1 MPSQS
6 PNRARPGGPKSP
18 TGRAAVAK
26 NAMTHGLTAARPATA
41 AEAELVE
48 DLRSALMAQY
58 QPQGPLVKLQI
69 DRIARVA
76 AKLQRLQQIED
87 AAFEL
92 AHENA
97 LPSVQDIVAGMGPA
111 DAQAQAQAV
120 RILQGSSHKATLGLD
135 DAALAQL
142 CDEIRASGY
151 RVCTV
156 ADIEA
161 LLPKTYAFIH
171 TESVRHETVDV
182 GLQLQA
188 LVASLHPPTPPP
200 SPARLPGKHANF
212 APDAELMTI
221 INSGIASNNVGMAWV
236 RVRPQND
243 PKALAQGLQDDLQAL
258 LTLQRHRLAVQDIV
272 QRYPAR
278 RALLLR
284 AAMPPADEAD
294 RLMRYHVALDR
305 QLSKCMGELLQMNT
319 MQP

>member
-1 MPSQS
+1 MPST
-6 PNRARPGGPKSP
+6 NRARSGGPKSP
-18 TGRAAVAK
+18 AGRGAVAK

-41 AEAELVE
+41 DEAGLVE
-48 DLRSALMAQY
+48 DLRSALLAKY
-58 QPQGPLVKLQI
+58 QPQSPLVQLQI

-92 AHENA
+92 AQENA
-97 LPSVQDIVAGMGPA
+97 LPSMQDIVAGMGPV
-111 DAQAQAQAV
+111 DAETQAQAV
-120 RILQGSSHKATLGLD
+120 RILQGSSPHTTLGLD

-142 CDEIRASGY
+142 CDEIRANGQ
-151 RVCTV
+151 RVRTM
-156 ADIEA
+156 ADVEA
-161 LLPKTYAFIH
+161 WLPKTYAFVH
-171 TESVRHETVDV
+171 SQSEQLGSKDA

-188 LVASLHPPTPPP
+188 LVASLHPPP
-200 SPARLPGKHANF
+200 SAQLPDKHVALI
-212 APDAELMTI
+212 PDEELI
-221 INSGIASNNVGMAWV
+221 PFINSTRASSEGGMVWV

-243 PKALAQGLQDDLQAL
+243 PTAVAQGLQDDLQAL
-258 LTLQRHRLAVQDIV
+258 LTLQQQRQAAQDIV

-305 QLSKCMGELLQMNT
+305 QLSKCMGELLQMT
-319 MQP
+319 GLQP